1 MVPDLAPMLADRGL
15 PAGSLDAWSAEPK
28 LDGWRVTVR
37 VTDGQVLVRTR
48 HGHALTEA
56 LRGIDA
62 LAHAGDNLL
71 LDGELVAGA
80 GRASDF
86 YALAPR
92 LAGRPRRRPEIP
104 LSFWAFD
111 LLYAQGELIT
121 GLPYAAR
128 RARLEALVLAEPCH
142 ILPRWPG
149 TDAADLL
156 DACAHLDV
164 EGVVLKRL
172 RSVYQPGV
180 RSRHWR
186 TMCSGGLRCH
196 RRRGRVGI
204 PA

>member
-1 MVPDLAPMLADRGL
+1 MLADRGL

-28 LDGWRVTVR
+28 LDGWRVTIR
-37 VTDGQVLVRTR
+37 VADGHVLVRTR
-48 HGHALTEA
+48 HGHTITEA
-56 LRGIDA
+56 LPGIDA
-62 LAHAGDNLL
+62 LAQAGEDLL

-92 LAGRPRRRPEIP
+92 LAGRARRPGAP

-111 LLYAQGELIT
+111 LLYAHGELLT

-172 RSVYQPGV
+172 RSVYHPGV

-186 TMCSGGLRCH
+186 KVKSPGWATQH
-196 RRRGRVGI
+196 AQRRR
-204 PA
+204 PM